1 MSLGH
6 LSSVKRFGK
15 AVVSLLLALQ
25 AADALMNNPLMNA
38 YSDDVVDYTGFR
50 SAAEVREAAAR
61 RIAQSTQA
69 ATDPVAIETHVPA
82 GAAKEAVPAADALT
96 FEQPAVN
103 PANEKNLL
111 EASLSL
117 PSPSVS
123 SSPPPAAPAAA
134 NVPEVRVVAQKLK
147 ALGIDEVVAPNPLGN
162 QVAALGSESLDEIR
176 GGFEI
181 PDTNLKYSFGIERAV
196 FINGELVARTVL
208 NLKDL
213 QGAAG
218 GGVARQAATDASG
231 ALGVIQNGPGNNFT
245 AQVGPNMAGTV
256 IQNTLNNQKIQNV
269 TTINASVN
277 SAQVLRSMSVQS
289 AVQSGIVSSLRR

>member
-15 AVVSLLLALQ
+15 AVVALLLALQ

-61 RIAQSTQA
+61 RIAESTQA
-69 ATDPVAIETHVPA
+69 STEPVAMDTPATA
-82 GAAKEAVPAADALT
+82 GAAKEPVLAADALT
-96 FEQPAVN
+96 LEQPAVS
-103 PANEKNLL
+103 PDSEKNLF
-111 EASLSL
+111 EG
-117 PSPSVS
+117 SPSLA
-123 SSPPPAAPAAA
+123 SPHAAPVAA
-134 NVPEVRVVAQKLK
+134 NVPEGRLVAQKLK
-147 ALGIDEVVAPNPLGN
+147 ALGIDDVVAPNPLGN

-176 GGFEI
+176 GGFDI

-196 FINGELVARTVL
+196 FINGELVTRTVL

-218 GGVARQAATDASG
+218 SGVARQAATDASG

-289 AVQSGIVSSLRR
+289 AVQSGIVGSLRR